1 MSAYNGYKYGV
12 VNGNV
17 QRKTQLK
24 PMPPRLHLPGEQP
37 EPIVTTYWE
46 RVNQKLE
53 FSFGARRCAARSH
66 RIHLFYR
73 CSAGRWINSGVR
85 LRWRGWSLRSSPLTS
100 NQRSPSTD
108 LLKEQDQR
116 RRL

>member
-46 RVNQKLE
+46 RVIQKLE
-53 FSFGARRCAARSH
+53 FSFRTRPVCRQKPSDPPLLP
-66 RIHLFYR
+66 LFCR
-73 CSAGRWINSGVR
+73 T
-85 LRWRGWSLRSSPLTS
+85 LDQLRSQVEMEGMEP
-100 NQRSPSTD
+100 
-108 LLKEQDQR
+108 
-116 RRL
+116 

>member
-53 FSFGARRCAARSH
+53 FSFGARPVCCQKPSDPPLLP
-66 RIHLFYR
+66 LFCR
-73 CSAGRWINSGVR
+73 TLDQ
-85 LRWRGWSLRSSPLTS
+85 LRRQVEMEGMEP
-100 NQRSPSTD
+100 
-108 LLKEQDQR
+108 
-116 RRL
+116 